1 MTYDLVFITS
11 IVGYAM
17 LKRYKRI
24 YYVFLGLNHAYAYI
38 IKNNSWQDSY
48 VWHLT
53 CRLTYTILN
62 ESH

>member
-11 IVGYAM
+11 IIGYVM

-24 YYVFLGLNHAYAYI
+24 YYVFVGLYHVYAYI
-38 IKNNSWQDSY
+38 IKHNSWQDYY
-48 VWHLT
+48 VWHLI
-53 CRLTYTILN
+53 CRLTNTILN

>member
-1 MTYDLVFITS
+1 MTYDLVFITN
-11 IVGYAM
+11 IIGYAM

-24 YYVFLGLNHAYAYI
+24 YYAFVGLYHIYAYI
-38 IKNNSWQDSY
+38 IKYNSWQDYY

-53 CRLTYTILN
+53 CRLTNTLLN